1 MCPAQAL
8 RRRDHEGVGV
18 ELVDAISYPVFELIC
33 SVRAPHASLHA
44 HANLPTGRGHAKVP
58 ALPLG
63 CIHEPGG
70 CRKRR
75 LSNVGARTG

>member
-1 MCPAQAL
+1 MQMSIGTAQ
-8 RRRDHEGVGV
+8 
-18 ELVDAISYPVFELIC
+18 LIILDGGTGLDC
-33 SVRAPHASLHA
+33 SPTAREAAQERVNRAD
-44 HANLPTGRGHAKVP
+44 NLPTGRGHAKVP